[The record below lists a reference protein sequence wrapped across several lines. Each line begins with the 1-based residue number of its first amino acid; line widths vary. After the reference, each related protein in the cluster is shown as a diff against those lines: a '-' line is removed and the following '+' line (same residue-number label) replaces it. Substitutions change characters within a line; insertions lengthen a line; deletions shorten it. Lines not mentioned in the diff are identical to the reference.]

1 MGDINANY
9 LDRNSCKDL
18 KQFIEANGF
27 KQLLKDPTRGVTD
40 TLSTLTDV
48 ILLNNEKNIVK
59 TLQSVI

>member
-1 MGDINANY
+1 MGHINANY
-9 LDRNSCKDL
+9 LDRNSYKDL

>member
-1 MGDINANY
+1 MGHINAIY
-9 LDRNSCKDL
+9 LDWNSCKDL

-27 KQLLKDPTRGVTD
+27 KHLLKDPTRVTD
-40 TLSTLTDV
+40 TLSTLTDI